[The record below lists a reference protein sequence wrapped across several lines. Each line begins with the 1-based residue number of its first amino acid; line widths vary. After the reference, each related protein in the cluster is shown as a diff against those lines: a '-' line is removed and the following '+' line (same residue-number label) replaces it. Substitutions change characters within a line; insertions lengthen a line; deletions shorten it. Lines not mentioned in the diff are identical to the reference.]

1 MNSFG
6 NVTVDVVAVATLLAL
21 AAFLYPTLLDGS
33 VAKTLSAVAIPLV
46 AVALPPLFAGEFLL
60 GFVAV
65 RLPSLAQSAVSFLP
79 LAVSAQP
86 PVAPLVAV
94 PLPVAVP
101 LASAFLPLFYYAQNV
116 IVVPPL
122 AGVFLPLFSLALVLV
137 LLLPLLILVLSP
149 LSKLEIIFS
158 FELSQNSK

>member
-6 NVTVDVVAVATLLAL
+6 IVTVDVVAVATLLAL
-21 AAFLYPTLLDGS
+21 AAVLYPTLLDGS

-79 LAVSAQP
+79 LAVAVPPLAVAVPPLAVSAQP
-86 PVAPLVAV
+86 PVAPLVAF

-101 LASAFLPLFYYAQNV
+101 LASAFLPLFYYAQTV
-116 IVVPPL
+116 VAVPPL
-122 AGVFLPLFSLALVLV
+122 AGAFLP
-137 LLLPLLILVLSP
+137 
-149 LSKLEIIFS
+149 
-158 FELSQNSK
+158 

>member
-6 NVTVDVVAVATLLAL
+6 IVTVDVVAVATLLAL
-21 AAFLYPTLLDGS
+21 AAVLYPTLLDGS

-46 AVALPPLFAGEFLL
+46 AVALPPLLSGEFLL

-101 LASAFLPLFYYAQNV
+101 LASAFLPLFYYA
-116 IVVPPL
+116 
-122 AGVFLPLFSLALVLV
+122 
-137 LLLPLLILVLSP
+137 
-149 LSKLEIIFS
+149 
-158 FELSQNSK
+158 